1 VSRIRRVAAITGIRS
16 EYDILF
22 AVLKAIDAHP
32 DLAVEVIVS
41 GTHLSPQFGYTVQQI
56 EADGFAIV
64 QRIDSLL
71 DANSAGSRLKSAA
84 LQQIGLV
91 QALEH
96 LQPDFL
102 LVCGDREESISCAL
116 AGAYLNIP
124 VAHLAG
130 GDIVVGNVDDSVRH
144 AVTKLA
150 HLHFPFSVESAR
162 RIHRM
167 GEEPWRICQTG
178 NPGLD
183 RFGWIPPL
191 PRSEL
196 AARLD
201 LPPGDDPLLLLIQH
215 NISSEIGD
223 AARQMEIS
231 LQAVAELGYPT
242 LVGYPNSDAGSR
254 DIIEVIRRYERS
266 AANIRTYR
274 NLPREEFLSVLRAAS
289 VLVGNSSLGIL
300 EAPFLKLPVINV
312 GNRQKKR
319 QHAENVLFVPH
330 DKDRIVAA
338 IRRALT
344 DIDFRERVADCS
356 CPFGDGRAGARIAAK
371 LAETPVDNRLLV
383 KDWAY

>member
-1 VSRIRRVAAITGIRS
+1 VSQVKRVAAITGIRS

-22 AVLKAIDAHP
+22 SVLKAIDAHP
-32 DLAVEVIVS
+32 DLAVEVIAS
-41 GTHLSPQFGYTVQQI
+41 GAHLSPQFGYTVKEI
-56 EADGFAIV
+56 EADGFPIA

-96 LQPDFL
+96 LRPDFL

-116 AGAYLNIP
+116 AGAYMNIP

-144 AVTKLA
+144 AVTKLS
-150 HLHFPFSVESAR
+150 HLHFPFTAESAN

-191 PRSEL
+191 SREEL
-196 AARLD
+196 ANRID
-201 LPPGDDPLLLLIQH
+201 MPPGDGPLLLLIQH
-215 NISSEIGD
+215 NISSEIDD

-254 DIIEVIRRYERS
+254 DIIDVIRRYERS
-266 AANIRTYR
+266 TPNIRTYQ
-274 NLPREEFLSVLRAAS
+274 NLPREEFLGVLRAAS

-300 EAPFLKLPVINV
+300 EAPFLKLPVVNV

-330 DKDRIVAA
+330 DKERIIAA
-338 IRRALT
+338 IRRTLT
-344 DIDFRERVADCS
+344 DIDYREQVAHCS
-356 CPFGDGRAGARIAAK
+356 CPFGDGKAGIRIART
-371 LAETPVDNRLLV
+371 LAETPIDNRLLV